1 MKRGVEAEGEPY
13 EHLSHLFDTEV
24 SVFYAQHARKQGP
37 LAHAL
42 EDLRF
47 MAFDIEDKKI
57 QAANPRLGDQVRIC
71 DSPYLV
77 LDELASFLSKCVA
90 VRWKVRKAAVP
101 EVVPVLG
108 GNYMSKARH
117 P

>member
-77 LDELASFLSKCVA
+77 LDELASFLGKCVA

-101 EVVPVLG
+101 EVVSVLG